1 MAQVYTCPESPRWLM
16 LKSRYKDAFQSLADL
31 RGSDIQAAR
40 DLYYIHVLLRQED
53 LIAEQR
59 NGSAIVR
66 LFSTRR
72 NRNAAIRSFI
82 VMFAQQFCG
91 AGSSPT
97 RALLASWGFGMLNF
111 LFALPAIKAID
122 SFGRRKLLLW
132 TFPLMTRFL
141 CVTAGGFY
149 ITDGTARLAV
159 VAVGIYLYV
168 IAYSPGE
175 GPVPFVYSAEAFPL
189 ASRYLGMSWAV
200 FICWFFNS
208 VIGLTLPSVLTAFG
222 PQGTFFWYASWNAVL
237 FVIIYFFLP
246 ETRSL
251 TLEELDRVFEVPMW
265 THANMKLQQLVKVAR
280 W

>member
-1 MAQVYTCPESPRWLM
+1 
-16 LKSRYKDAFQSLADL
+16 
-31 RGSDIQAAR
+31 
-40 DLYYIHVLLRQED
+40 
-53 LIAEQR
+53 
-59 NGSAIVR
+59 
-66 LFSTRR
+66 
-72 NRNAAIRSFI
+72 
-82 VMFAQQFCG
+82 MFAQQFCG
-91 AGSSPT
+91 VSIISYYSTNIFSQAGASPT

-132 TFPLMTRFL
+132 TFPLMTCFL

-149 ITDGTARLAV
+149 ITDATARLAV

-189 ASRYLGMSWAV
+189 ATRDLGMSWAV

-208 VIGLTLPSVLTAFG
+208 VIGLTFPSILTAFG

-251 TLEELDRVFEVPMW
+251 TPEELDRVFEVPMW
-265 THANMKLQQLVKVAR
+265 THANKKLQQLVKVAR